1 MLMSFFVV
9 IIVKLTFFIYFNIII
24 KQVWIMEI
32 NFNNI
37 KSNIKNQSMYD
48 YLKQYHW
55 VEMDKL
61 VNQYA
66 QRVPREEI
74 EFIPFENIVLY
85 SEFATVAGPEI
96 VVDLFRFFSNIDFET
111 VTSWVDDLNE
121 RSLLMLD
128 YTLKNFP
135 FNDSIDIADCT
146 LTDLLKSI
154 VGSKGLP
161 DKVAKR
167 ERTKYEKIK

>member
-1 MLMSFFVV
+1 
-9 IIVKLTFFIYFNIII
+9 
-24 KQVWIMEI
+24 MEI

-55 VEMDKL
+55 VEMDKV

-96 VVDLFRFFSNIDFET
+96 VVDLFRFFLI
-111 VTSWVDDLNE
+111 
-121 RSLLMLD
+121 
-128 YTLKNFP
+128 
-135 FNDSIDIADCT
+135 
-146 LTDLLKSI
+146 
-154 VGSKGLP
+154 
-161 DKVAKR
+161 
-167 ERTKYEKIK
+167 

>member
-1 MLMSFFVV
+1 M
-9 IIVKLTFFIYFNIII
+9 
-24 KQVWIMEI
+24 
-32 NFNNI
+32 
-37 KSNIKNQSMYD
+37 
-48 YLKQYHW
+48 
-55 VEMDKL
+55 
-61 VNQYA
+61 
-66 QRVPREEI
+66 
-74 EFIPFENIVLY
+74 
-85 SEFATVAGPEI
+85 
-96 VVDLFRFFSNIDFET
+96 VDLFRFFSNIDFET